1 MSLSQKKVRAVE
13 ALLEM
18 PTIQAAADHCG
29 LNRRTVERWLGD
41 ADFKRAYDGA
51 RQAAFDRTLARL
63 QTVSSQAL
71 DVLVNIMQNSKA
83 KPAAKIRAAA
93 IVLRLAVDVQM
104 ADVLDKLDEIERSIA
119 DMRNEEGVRP

>member
-1 MSLSQKKVRAVE
+1 
-13 ALLEM
+13 
-18 PTIQAAADHCG
+18 

-63 QTVSSQAL
+63 QAVSSEAV
-71 DVLVNIMQNSKA
+71 DVLAETMKTGT
-83 KPAAKIRAAA
+83 PTGKIRAAA